1 MIKNVILT
9 SLIMLIAFVV
19 LIGNPLEVEPEVSE
33 PFTHRVKNGDTLWS
47 IADEYVGKEF
57 DKRKWIYEMDID
69 PMLRPGQKIKIVS
82 WK

>member
-9 SLIMLIAFVV
+9 SLIMLIAFVLV
-19 LIGNPLEVEPEVSE
+19 GNPLEVEPEVSE
-33 PFTHRVKNGDTLWS
+33 PFTYRVQQGDTLWD
-47 IADEYVGKEF
+47 IAEKHVDEKF

-69 PMLRPGQKIKIVS
+69 PMLRPGQKINIVS